1 MSDHSASNKRIA
13 KNTLF
18 LYVRMGLSILVNL
31 YTVRVIW
38 QVLGIDNYGIYNL
51 VGGIVLMFQF
61 LNSAMVVSSQRF
73 ISFELGKGNLDK
85 LRKVFSISVTVHY
98 LLAGAILLLAE
109 TLGLWFLN
117 AKLNIPPD
125 RMVAANWVYQ
135 CSILAFLV
143 TVISV
148 PYNACIVAHEHMK
161 AYGYFGILEVL
172 LKLGIVF
179 LLMVIPFD
187 KLITYAVLVLIVQVS
202 IRIIYQIYCRRHFP
216 ECHYNYTRDPHLM
229 RDMFS
234 FAGWSFLGNMG
245 FSVRDQGLNILINM
259 FFNVAMNA
267 AKGIAFQVANVIR
280 NFSTNFQMA
289 LNPQITKLYATGEI
303 DRMLLLLSRGCKFS
317 FLLVM
322 IIAVPLYFKAEYVL
336 QLWLGNVDSNMV
348 VFLQLSLI
356 TVLIESVVTP
366 IVTTLQATGNIRRF
380 QIIISIIMIL
390 NIPAAWIW
398 LKIDLNPYSVMWV
411 TIITSL
417 IGIVARLVLLKEQI
431 GFSLKWFIRIT
442 CQPLIV
448 PFILTTIPL
457 YFLSS
462 IFDKNTIANLV
473 LFVGCTLILSTGSIY
488 VFGLTKRERN
498 VINDILKTKF
508 TPKKDR

>member
-61 LNSAMVVSSQRF
+61 LNSAMVASSQRF
-73 ISFELGKGNLDK
+73 ISFELGKGNINN

-98 LLAGAILLLAE
+98 LLAGVILLLAE
-109 TLGLWFLN
+109 TVGLWFLN
-117 AKLNIPPD
+117 AKLNIPAD
-125 RMVAANWVYQ
+125 RMIAANWVYQ

-179 LLMVIPFD
+179 LLMAIPFD
-187 KLITYAVLVLIVQVS
+187 KLITYAILVLVVQVS
-202 IRIIYQIYCRRHFP
+202 IRIIYQVYCRRHFP

-245 FSVRDQGLNILINM
+245 FSVRDQGLNIILNM

-267 AKGIAFQVANVIR
+267 ARGIALQISNVISG
-280 NFSTNFQMA
+280 FAFNFQMA
-289 LNPQITKLYATGEI
+289 LNPQITKRYAAGEI
-303 DRMLLLLSRGCKFS
+303 ESMINLVFRGCKFS
-317 FLLVM
+317 LYLLS
-322 IIAVPLYFKAEYVL
+322 IIAIPLWIACEDILK
-336 QLWLGNVDSNMV
+336 LWLDTVTPQTI
-348 VFLQLSLI
+348 VFLRLALI
-356 TVLIESVVTP
+356 MALIDSMVSP
-366 IVTTLQATGNIRRF
+366 ITTAIQATGQIKVF
-380 QIIISIIMIL
+380 QILISIIMIAS
-390 NIPAAWIW
+390 IPIAWIFM
-398 LKIDLNPYSVMWV
+398 KISPNPYVVMYV
-411 TIITSL
+411 AIGCSMTAIITRLYVLKTL
-417 IGIVARLVLLKEQI
+417 IKIKINAFIKQTLLPCTKVLLVNILVSYGLYLYTYSCSMFLPIALLAIFVISLFTIFTI
-431 GFSLKWFIRIT
+431 GLSKSEKI
-442 CQPLIV
+442 
-448 PFILTTIPL
+448 
-457 YFLSS
+457 YFL
-462 IFDKNTIANLV
+462 N
-473 LFVGCTLILSTGSIY
+473 FV
-488 VFGLTKRERN
+488 
-498 VINDILKTKF
+498 KF
-508 TPKKDR
+508 KFKSNNN